1 MKHGM
6 PFWTRTAV
14 LRSLS
19 IGILYCPVGL
29 GLGAFAA
36 YQAIGEGYRFF
47 PLYAGVAALI
57 TCSVLWWLIIERP
70 CRRGVA
76 AGIVAGALAGLLSHP
91 VCWYL
96 KILAANIGYW
106 VLRTGAY
113 SSSLGEPPV
122 DPLNGLWGAFV
133 LSLWSW
139 LFFGWVT
146 IPSGGI
152 IGGLFARLLKRR
164 RRTSVS
170 GS

>member
-1 MKHGM
+1 M
-6 PFWTRTAV
+6 WTRTPG

-19 IGILYCPVGL
+19 VGILYCPVGL

-36 YQAIGEGYRFF
+36 YQAIGDGYRFF
-47 PLYAGVAALI
+47 SLYAGVAALI

-70 CRRGVA
+70 CRRSVA

-96 KILAANIGYW
+96 QILAANIGDR
-106 VLRTGAY
+106 VLRAGAY
-113 SSSLGEPPV
+113 SSSLAEAPV
-122 DPLNGLWGAFV
+122 DPLNGLWAAFV

-146 IPSGGI
+146 IASGGI
-152 IGGLFARLLKRR
+152 IGGVFARLVKR
-164 RRTSVS
+164 
-170 GS
+170 

>member
-1 MKHGM
+1 M
-6 PFWTRTAV
+6 PVWTRTAV

-29 GLGAFAA
+29 SLGAFVA
-36 YQAIGEGYRFF
+36 YQAAGEGYRFF
-47 PLYAGVAALI
+47 PVYAGAAALI
-57 TCSVLWWLIIERP
+57 TCSVLWWLIVEMP
-70 CRRGVA
+70 GRRSVA
-76 AGIVAGALAGLLSHP
+76 AGIVAGALGGLLSHP

-106 VLRTGAY
+106 VLRSSAY
-113 SSSLGEPPV
+113 SSSFGEPPV

-152 IGGLFARLLKRR
+152 IGGVFARLVKRGCR
-164 RRTSVS
+164 KSASCNWLR
-170 GS
+170 